1 MPEHTTKTEISA
13 SAESVWQILIGFESY
28 SQWSKYIT
36 NVDFKGSTAVG
47 SKGTYTFAPSPGKSR
62 VAPVTLTAYVA
73 GTTPTDASVI
83 AWGVNKG
90 CIINAERTLSVQ
102 PNPAKEGTCIFTHH
116 LRLGGCLSAFI
127 PFAKAKPQ
135 MDTFGPEV
143 KARAEGV
150 GGVVSTSNG

>member
-1 MPEHTTKTEISA
+1 
-13 SAESVWQILIGFESY
+13 
-28 SQWSKYIT
+28 
-36 NVDFKGSTAVG
+36 
-47 SKGTYTFAPSPGKSR
+47 
-62 VAPVTLTAYVA
+62 
-73 GTTPTDASVI
+73 VI